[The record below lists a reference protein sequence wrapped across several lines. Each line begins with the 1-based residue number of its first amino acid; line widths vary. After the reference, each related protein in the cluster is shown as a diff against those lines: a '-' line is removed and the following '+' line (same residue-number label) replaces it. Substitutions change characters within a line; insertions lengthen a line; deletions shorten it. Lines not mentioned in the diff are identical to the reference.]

1 MALSRFRRCALVGSV
16 MITALALVGCSSDA
30 TVSDPGKTIA
40 DIPTGQ
46 TSTPAGTGPV
56 DLVTWN
62 MYSGE
67 PASLDWLYAYA
78 DSENTALA
86 NMCEGLMRQNED
98 MSLTPALAEEV
109 QHPDDLTTVFKIRD
123 DVTFWNGNPLTAEDV
138 AFSMNRH
145 LDVEAGSYWGVPFY
159 DRVESIEVTGDLE
172 VTVRFTQPDSLFE
185 RMLATAAGII
195 GEQAY
200 VEEAGEAYGTPN
212 GGIMCTGPFAFDSWE
227 AGSKISMTANSDY
240 WDPELRPM
248 VQQLNLT
255 FVTDESTISNSLL
268 SGDLDGT
275 YMAPLAATEK
285 LATSDIGSFILGLG
299 TDWMAIR
306 PTEKEGPM
314 DQIEVRQALSLILDR
329 DAIAQAVYRGTAT
342 PSLTPVQPGA
352 WGYSTDLWQ
361 AAYDAL
367 PKPEY
372 NVEKASELIADAGLD
387 GAELSIALPADSE
400 AEQKIAEMLVA
411 GGNQIGLTITTET
424 IPQTSFTEL
433 YFDDQARA
441 PYDAFIV
448 QEYGAGVADPNV
460 TMSEF
465 TPLSAYNYGN
475 NDDPVLTQ
483 SLEDAYAAM
492 DETERAEA
500 LITGQESMVE
510 NLALINVVNLEQRMF
525 QNSRI
530 TGASAS
536 LSRLYYPWAAKIGAA
551 E

>member
-1 MALSRFRRCALVGSV
+1 
-16 MITALALVGCSSDA
+16 
-30 TVSDPGKTIA
+30 
-40 DIPTGQ
+40 
-46 TSTPAGTGPV
+46 
-56 DLVTWN
+56 
-62 MYSGE
+62 
-67 PASLDWLYAYA
+67 
-78 DSENTALA
+78 
-86 NMCEGLMRQNED
+86 
-98 MSLTPALAEEV
+98 
-109 QHPDDLTTVFKIRD
+109 
-123 DVTFWNGNPLTAEDV
+123 
-138 AFSMNRH
+138 
-145 LDVEAGSYWGVPFY
+145 
-159 DRVESIEVTGDLE
+159 
-172 VTVRFTQPDSLFE
+172 
-185 RMLATAAGII
+185 
-195 GEQAY
+195 
-200 VEEAGEAYGTPN
+200 
-212 GGIMCTGPFAFDSWE
+212 
-227 AGSKISMTANSDY
+227 
-240 WDPELRPM
+240 
-248 VQQLNLT
+248 
-255 FVTDESTISNSLL
+255 
-268 SGDLDGT
+268 
-275 YMAPLAATEK
+275 
-285 LATSDIGSFILGLG
+285 
-299 TDWMAIR
+299 
-306 PTEKEGPM
+306 M

-387 GAELSIALPADSE
+387 GTELSIALPADSE